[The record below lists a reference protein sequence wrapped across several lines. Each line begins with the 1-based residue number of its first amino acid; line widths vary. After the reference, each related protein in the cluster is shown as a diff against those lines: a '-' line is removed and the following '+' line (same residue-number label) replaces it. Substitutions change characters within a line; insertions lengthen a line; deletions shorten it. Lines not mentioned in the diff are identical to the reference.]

1 MQKLLRRNPSTP
13 IRRSVSN
20 MPATSSFLSLEFNSK
35 YNNSKN
41 FSLGFAKRNRSTSS
55 FLPQI
60 PLQQLKMPAATLLHL
75 HPSAALKN
83 PTTSITFSYLP
94 TKTPNTVPLRA
105 WFHTASDKSF
115 PLPAATVG
123 SSEGVRDLEG
133 ADGGEREKAES
144 SVASGS
150 GVKPVRLDR
159 RQGGS
164 SVVGNPDLLG
174 IPGVG
179 PRNSRKLVEKGFSGV
194 TELKQLYKD
203 KVDIPLSNLLSVVF
217 NWSLSGLIGV
227 L

>member
-1 MQKLLRRNPSTP
+1 M
-13 IRRSVSN
+13 
-20 MPATSSFLSLEFNSK
+20 
-35 YNNSKN
+35 
-41 FSLGFAKRNRSTSS
+41 
-55 FLPQI
+55 
-60 PLQQLKMPAATLLHL
+60 
-75 HPSAALKN
+75 
-83 PTTSITFSYLP
+83 
-94 TKTPNTVPLRA
+94 
-105 WFHTASDKSF
+105 
-115 PLPAATVG
+115 PAATVG

-203 KVDIPLSNLLSVVF
+203 KVDIPLSNLFSVVF